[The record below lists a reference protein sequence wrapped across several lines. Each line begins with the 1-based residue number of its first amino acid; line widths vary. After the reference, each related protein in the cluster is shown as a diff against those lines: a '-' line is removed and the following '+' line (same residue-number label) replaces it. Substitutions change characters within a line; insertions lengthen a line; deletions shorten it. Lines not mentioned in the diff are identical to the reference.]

1 MFGQERFAATNALLG
16 ARAAEVGTLI
26 VVHRGTAVG
35 SLVENTPESVVAAV
49 ASGGDV
55 VEIDVVASTDGEFF
69 AFHDGN
75 EQRLLGTTTDLR
87 SCTAREIRAQ
97 RYVHSERPGR
107 PAPVAG
113 LLDLLGGVPAGTLV
127 NVDRSW
133 TWWESL
139 LPALDA
145 LSMSAQLLLKCSA
158 AALDRV
164 DVLRAHPVKYP
175 FVPICATVE
184 QAHGHLDDP
193 QLNTVGV
200 ELLARDAASPFLDP
214 AVLADLRARGALVL
228 VNAEVLTTGRDLF
241 AGHDDERAVLG
252 SPDEG
257 WGPLFDLGV
266 DAIQTDWPWL
276 LRDYRAARERVAVG
290 A

>member
-1 MFGQERFAATNALLG
+1 MFGQERFATTNALLG

-75 EQRLLGTTTDLR
+75 EQRLLGTDTDLR
-87 SCTAREIRAQ
+87 ACTAREIRAH
-97 RYVHSERPGR
+97 RYVHSARPGR

-113 LLDLLGGVPAGTLV
+113 LLELLAGVPAGTPV

-133 TWWESL
+133 AWWESL
-139 LPALDA
+139 LPALDT
-145 LSMSAQLLLKCSA
+145 LGMSDRLLLKCA
-158 AALDRV
+158 AAATDRIA
-164 DVLRAHPVKYP
+164 VLRAHPVKYP
-175 FVPICATVE
+175 FVPICTTPE
-184 QAHGHLDDP
+184 EAHRYLEDP
-193 QLNTVGV
+193 ELNTVGV
-200 ELLARDAASPFLDP
+200 ELLARDAASPFLDHE
-214 AVLADLRARGALVL
+214 VLAGLRARGAMVL

-241 AGHDDERAVLG
+241 AGHDDERAVLC
-252 SPDEG
+252 SPEEG